1 MKEYFST
8 WDRETSLMFT
18 SMIVGAYAWVMT
30 ERIFI
35 GIAVGLAMYA
45 IEVVVYQLLAS
56 RFGWR
61 DVESAILFNRHVV
74 PRFARLFSKTQRA

>member
-8 WDRETSLMFT
+8 WDRETSLMFM
-18 SMIVGAYAWVMT
+18 SMVVGAYAWIMT

-45 IEVVVYQLLAS
+45 IEVVAYQLAAS
-56 RFGWR
+56 RFLWR
-61 DVESAILFNRHVV
+61 DVEAAILFNQHIL
-74 PRFARLFSKTQRA
+74 PHFSRLFSKALRA